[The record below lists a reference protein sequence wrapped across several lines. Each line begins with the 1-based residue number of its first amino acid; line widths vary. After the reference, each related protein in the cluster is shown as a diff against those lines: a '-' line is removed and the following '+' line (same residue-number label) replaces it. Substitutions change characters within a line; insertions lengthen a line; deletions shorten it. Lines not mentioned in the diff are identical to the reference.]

1 VESRR
6 VVVDEGRGDFY
17 IYGWTHRKKK
27 NNKRTREGTQ
37 KKKKEKTTSRER
49 DIHTLTLSALS
60 FCFSNITSTRK
71 HTRARLPLP
80 PKPKPKK
87 TSDVAALNENLRKEW
102 TYTQIYLAFLLRRF
116 LVNIFFVNYRLDIF
130 ILYRRE
136 RNLFFSWKK
145 KKIVMYIGLY
155 INYPDLRLPNRCFHH
170 LLSSLLFKC

>member
-1 VESRR
+1 M
-6 VVVDEGRGDFY
+6 G
-17 IYGWTHRKKK
+17 RKKK

-37 KKKKEKTTSRER
+37 KKKKGKTTSRER
-49 DIHTLTLSALS
+49 DIHTLTLSAFS

-87 TSDVAALNENLRKEW
+87 KTSDVAALNENLRKER
-102 TYTQIYLAFLLRRF
+102 TYTQIYLAFILRRF

-130 ILYRRE
+130 ILSKRE
-136 RNLFFSWKK
+136 KPVFQLKK
-145 KKIVMYIGLY
+145 KKKLVMYIGLY